1 MSRSAFLLLLA
12 ATLALA
18 LAGCERDAATD
29 AARDD
34 ADATA
39 TAPADEA
46 FEAGEDFERTWLG
59 VLPCADCDGIQTRL
73 QLVRAG
79 DERTYALEETYLG
92 AEGEAVFRQEGRWV
106 EEPVEGLDAAGTSGY
121 RLDPGTPASRRY
133 LLRADGAL
141 DQLDG
146 RGRLLDGDGQY
157 RLQRL

>member
-1 MSRSAFLLLLA
+1 MPMSRTFLLLLLVA
-12 ATLALA
+12 VLG

-29 AARDD
+29 AAD
-34 ADATA
+34 ADADDA
-39 TAPADEA
+39 VAAPADA
-46 FEAGEDFERTWLG
+46 PFEAGVDFERTWLG

-92 AEGEAVFRQEGRWV
+92 AEGDAVFRQEGRWV
-106 EEPVEGLDAAGTSGY
+106 EEPVDGVDDGGAGY
-121 RLDPGTPASRRY
+121 RLDPGSPASRRY
-133 LLRADGAL
+133 LLRPDGAL